1 MNIRHINTQCLHMVL
16 CYYFSQWSMF
26 TDGIQ
31 MVNIHADGQ
40 VLTDEFL
47 MCRLLPVSIRI
58 QGHPMVF
65 GPEMVSGHL
74 DKNIRPTPMA

>member
-1 MNIRHINTQCLHMVL
+1 MSAYGIMLLVYPMVQVHRW
-16 CYYFSQWSMF
+16 YS
-26 TDGIQ
+26 D
-31 MVNIHADGQ
+31 VKHVDGQ

-47 MCRLLPVSIRI
+47 ICRLLPVSIRL

-74 DKNIRPTPMA
+74 W